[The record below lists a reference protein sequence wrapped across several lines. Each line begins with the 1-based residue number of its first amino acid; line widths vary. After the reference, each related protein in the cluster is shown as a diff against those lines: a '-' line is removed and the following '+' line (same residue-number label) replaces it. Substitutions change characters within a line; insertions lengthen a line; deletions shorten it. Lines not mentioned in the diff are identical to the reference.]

1 MIKNKEEIVII
12 DELGR
17 VPMTK
22 EIREMFKLNEKDK
35 MDIYDDGNKIYIER
49 YSENNKLKGTIRR
62 IDELKRIVV
71 PIENRLNLNIEEKD
85 KMLIYAYGD
94 KIILEKYKQL

>member
-17 VPMTK
+17 VPMKK
-22 EIREMFKLNEKDK
+22 EIREMFKLNERDE

-49 YSENNKLKGTIRR
+49 YSEYRS
-62 IDELKRIVV
+62 
-71 PIENRLNLNIEEKD
+71 NR
-85 KMLIYAYGD
+85 
-94 KIILEKYKQL
+94 

>member
-17 VPMTK
+17 VPMKK
-22 EIREMFKLNEKDK
+22 EIREMFKLNERDE

-85 KMLIYAYGD
+85 KMLIYADGD